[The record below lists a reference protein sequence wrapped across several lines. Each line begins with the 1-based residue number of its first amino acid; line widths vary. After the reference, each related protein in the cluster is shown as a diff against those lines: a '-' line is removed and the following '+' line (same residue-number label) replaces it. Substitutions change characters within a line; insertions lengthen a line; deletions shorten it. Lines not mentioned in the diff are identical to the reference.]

1 MTEKTTV
8 RPSDIAGA
16 GLGLFALVFIP
27 KGAVICTYGGR
38 LVDPSEI
45 KFCSPAY
52 VVEFQGGRN
61 FKLDGDDLD
70 GHVGCFIN
78 STHPDRP
85 ESVNAKFT
93 FAKKSVTDCGSRG
106 YFHVVAKQDIEAG
119 SEIIVNYGA
128 NYWRTLAKW
137 DALRVK
143 PTRPAAVVSRNARA
157 RERASRR
164 SIGTN
169 CC

>member
-85 ESVNAKFT
+85 ESV
-93 FAKKSVTDCGSRG
+93 
-106 YFHVVAKQDIEAG
+106 FHVVAKQDIEAG